1 MQTCDLRETGS
12 SGEEGVR
19 DRLHPRTDITA
30 EEQSKGWKEGEV
42 PQGQWWATE
51 GSWNLVLRSRL
62 PQLEGDERNQ
72 LPSCCRP
79 WNWRDMTC
87 RSLSPKQNEGT
98 RGVGS

>member
-19 DRLHPRTDITA
+19 DRLHPRTDIMA

-51 GSWNLVLRSRL
+51 GSWNLSCGPVCHNWKGTGGASFHPAVDPGSR
-62 PQLEGDERNQ
+62 E
-72 LPSCCRP
+72 
-79 WNWRDMTC
+79 T
-87 RSLSPKQNEGT
+87 
-98 RGVGS
+98 